1 MPGLVRHW
9 AAWGLAGIAL
19 TLVQLGVM
27 RAFTGD
33 PGRGRP
39 VPGAHLTDSGT
50 CCWSLSPRAWPT
62 GFRAPSGCD
71 LSQPPLAPAPP
82 VTRTRKRCP
91 RPTAVRV
98 SSVSAVGRHAPAPA
112 PSRASPAPAG
122 PAWRARCP
130 SRVMAIAGSPFPA
143 PGACWSSP
151 DRRERDESGAGTTE
165 GAARSLRSAAC
176 AAPPPAAACQLTMQ
190 TRPASTAPSSRS
202 GHSISRRACCL
213 LIFTETRSRRGGFPS
228 VSLPDLGSR
237 ELVDPALMSGLV
249 QVVPEYS
256 GSAPEFVSLG
266 RLSVTSS
273 VTATSRALAEW
284 VAGRGLVAGRPSA
297 AQDSNVIVV
306 TAATAARNGLRSI
319 AGLARWAP
327 RLVFGGPPE
336 CPERVYCLRA
346 EADSDLRQLDLDRC

>member
-176 AAPPPAAACQLTMQ
+176 AAPAPPPAAACQLTMQ

-202 GHSISRRACCL
+202 GHSISR
-213 LIFTETRSRRGGFPS
+213 
-228 VSLPDLGSR
+228 
-237 ELVDPALMSGLV
+237 
-249 QVVPEYS
+249 
-256 GSAPEFVSLG
+256 
-266 RLSVTSS
+266 
-273 VTATSRALAEW
+273 
-284 VAGRGLVAGRPSA
+284 
-297 AQDSNVIVV
+297 
-306 TAATAARNGLRSI
+306 
-319 AGLARWAP
+319 
-327 RLVFGGPPE
+327 
-336 CPERVYCLRA
+336 
-346 EADSDLRQLDLDRC
+346 